1 MPGNICHP
9 GLSKQRKPEN
19 RNHEDSGGEVMQ
31 ETAKTENCGNCG
43 YCLFCLSRC
52 LRCGSS
58 SVRVNFLI
66 RLFYSNEWENEIRM
80 DWDHEARDNVPII
93 RCDACGGT
101 ISSIERP
108 RSFMLQGA
116 IWSLLKLPSK
126 VGYRDRKVVA
136 TSWATTSLQ
145 R

>member
-1 MPGNICHP
+1 
-9 GLSKQRKPEN
+9 
-19 RNHEDSGGEVMQ
+19 MQ

-80 DWDHEARDNVPII
+80 DWDHEDRDNTNYTV
-93 RCDACGGT
+93 
-101 ISSIERP
+101 
-108 RSFMLQGA
+108 
-116 IWSLLKLPSK
+116 
-126 VGYRDRKVVA
+126 
-136 TSWATTSLQ
+136 
-145 R
+145 